1 MILHAPFVITPRL
14 CAGLQIGDGWLSL
27 MSAYQ
32 GPVESCLG
40 ARTTATLIIDLPGGI
55 EYICD
60 DLSSGCGGFGG
71 YVAIFESFLGFLEA
85 AMESYEFEQRYPGRK
100 GENTDLFPLHVLQ
113 WACDNK
119 CDIEGFRYE
128 MYVEGGSDYVNEALI
143 EA

>member
-60 DLSSGCGGFGG
+60 DLYSGCGGFGG
-71 YVAIFESFLGFLEA
+71 YVSIFESFLSFLEA
-85 AMESYEFEQRYPGRK
+85 AVESYEFEQRTGRK
-100 GENTDLFPLHVLQ
+100 GENTDLFPPHVVE

-119 CDIEGFRYE
+119 SDIGVSRSE

>member
-1 MILHAPFVITPRL
+1 MILHLPFIITPRL

-27 MSAYQ
+27 MSTYQ
-32 GPVESCLG
+32 GPRENALG
-40 ARTTATLIIDLPGGI
+40 ARTIATLILDLPGGI

-71 YVAIFESFLGFLEA
+71 YVSIFESFFAFLEA
-85 AMESYEFEQRYPGRK
+85 AVGSYEFEQRTGRK
-100 GENTDLFPLHVLQ
+100 GENTDLFPPHVVE

-119 CDIEGFRYE
+119 SDIEGFRCG
-128 MYVEGGSDYVNEALI
+128 MYVEEGNDYVNEALI